1 MNEEP
6 RKRSPFLTM
15 LYFLVGLGAV
25 LLLIGG
31 IGLYMFLRTE
41 EGQRILKLARQGSM
55 LLAEAATAPGTDEL
69 RGIGCET
76 ALASPAGKIAEL
88 FRQID
93 PEGESGEVG
102 EGFLSAGGLA
112 AETPVVFC
120 SQKPGQA
127 GTPDCSSAAR
137 IYASALDP
145 QPERFVVLMAPRRGD
160 LAGCSG
166 IYAPDGT
173 RLADLPEAP
182 PEAAPAARPDEAAPA
197 GAGAS

>member
-1 MNEEP
+1 MNEP
-6 RKRSPFLTM
+6 PSQRSPFLTM
-15 LYFLVGLGAV
+15 LYFLVGLGGV

-41 EGQRILKLARQGSM
+41 EGQRILKLAREGSM

-69 RGIGCET
+69 RSIGCET
-76 ALASPAGKIAEL
+76 ALAAPAGKLAEL

-93 PEGESGEVG
+93 PEGQGGEVG
-102 EGFLSAGGLA
+102 EGFLAAGGLA
-112 AETPVVFC
+112 AETPVIFC

-137 IYASALDP
+137 IYASVLEP
-145 QPERFVVLMAPRRGD
+145 QPERFVVLVAPRRAD

-173 RLADLPEAP
+173 RVADLPEPP
-182 PEAAPAARPDEAAPA
+182 PEAKPEPEQAEPA
-197 GAGAS
+197 GAA